1 LLIFII
7 SPRSRLMLEI
17 FTSKANMKAVVLWR
31 FEVNISFFFFTIV
44 KFKQYAN

>member
-17 FTSKANMKAVVLWR
+17 FTSKANIKPSRQLFCEDLR
-31 FEVNISFFFFTIV
+31 
-44 KFKQYAN
+44 

>member
-31 FEVNISFFFFTIV
+31 FEVNISFFFTIV